1 MTSEVI
7 FLYCF
12 YSVTASNIRIF
23 SSC

>member
-12 YSVTASNIRIF
+12 YSVTASSIRIF